1 MAHLS
6 ANSTIFSIFDE
17 IHRHGCLY
25 CGTDYHGEK
34 QRFLKE
40 KYLENK
46 CNFILLIL
54 LAATFLVVKFIAESF
69 G

>member
-1 MAHLS
+1 MLVYIAGLIMMAK
-6 ANSTIFSIFDE
+6 NK
-17 IHRHGCLY
+17 
-25 CGTDYHGEK
+25 DY
-34 QRFLKE
+34 LKE
-40 KYLENK
+40 KNLENK